1 MRNLLSL
8 LAALCISNLFAQET
22 VSKAQI
28 QSAEKMFA
36 LSFSDVKRDSM
47 LSILA
52 GKINTYTYIH
62 NKELP
67 NSVAFPLWYNP
78 VLPDMQVPKHQKPV
92 LFNIPTNISIPKD
105 KELLAYYS
113 ITELASLI
121 KNKKISS
128 EDLTRFYLAR
138 LKKYAPLLHCV
149 IELTEEIALKQAR
162 KADAELAKGIYRGP
176 LHGIPYGIKDLF
188 AIEGTHTTW
197 GTPPYRDQVIHQTA
211 FVATQLEKAG
221 AILVAKLSLGELAM
235 DDIWF
240 CGLTRN
246 PWDTSKGSGGSS
258 AGSASS
264 TAAGLVPFA
273 IGTETYGSIVDPS
286 MRCGTTGLRPT
297 YGSIAKTGA
306 MALAW
311 TSDKIGPICR
321 SAEDAAIVF
330 NYIHGA
336 DKMDRSSIDFA
347 FNYTGKIDISKLRI
361 AYISNYIDSLPA
373 NSTEKQTLSTL
384 RAMGAKLIP
393 LTFPDSL
400 HGDEILS
407 LIIGVESAAAF
418 DPLTRA
424 NKDDEMVQQNK
435 DRWPNTFRTSRFVP
449 AVEYINACR
458 LRYQIME
465 KMSPF
470 IDRFDIIIAPPET
483 GDQLAITNLT
493 GNPSITLPNGFLE
506 NGLPASISFI
516 GKHFGE
522 ATLLAFTKAYQEKTG
537 YHLKHPELFTK

>member
-1 MRNLLSL
+1 
-8 LAALCISNLFAQET
+8 
-22 VSKAQI
+22 
-28 QSAEKMFA
+28 
-36 LSFSDVKRDSM
+36 
-47 LSILA
+47 
-52 GKINTYTYIH
+52 
-62 NKELP
+62 
-67 NSVAFPLWYNP
+67 
-78 VLPDMQVPKHQKPV
+78 MQVPKYQKPV
-92 LFNIPTNISIPKD
+92 LFNTPTNISIPKE
-105 KELLAYYS
+105 KEQLAFYS

-128 EDLTRFYLAR
+128 EELTRFYLAR
-138 LKKYAPLLHCV
+138 LKKYAPVLHCV

-162 KADAELAKGIYRGP
+162 KADAELARGIYRGP

-188 AIEGTHTTW
+188 AVEGTHTTW
-197 GTPPYRDQVIHQTA
+197 GTPPYRNQVIHQTA
-211 FVATQLEKAG
+211 FVAAQLEKAG
-221 AILVAKLSLGELAM
+221 AVLVAKLSLGELAM

-240 CGLTRN
+240 GGLTRN

-258 AGSASS
+258 AGSASA
-264 TAAGLVPFA
+264 TAAGLVAFA

-330 NYIHGA
+330 KYIHGA
-336 DKMDRSSIDFA
+336 DKTDRSSIDFA
-347 FNYTGKIDISKLRI
+347 FNYTNINTISKLRI
-361 AYISNYIDSLPA
+361 AYIRNYIDSLPE
-373 NSTEKQTLSTL
+373 NSTEKETL
-384 RAMGAKLIP
+384 RTLRKMGAKLTPIS
-393 LTFPDSL
+393 FPDSL

-465 KMSPF
+465 RMSPF
-470 IDRFDIIIAPPET
+470 IDSFDIIIAPPET

-506 NGLPASISFI
+506 NVMPASISFI
-516 GKHFGE
+516 GRHFGE

-537 YHLKHPELFTK
+537 YHLKHPVLFTK

>member
-1 MRNLLSL
+1 MRHLLSL
-8 LAALCISNLFAQET
+8 LTILYIGNLFAQET

-36 LSFSDVKRDSM
+36 LSFSDAKRDSM

-62 NKELP
+62 NKELT

-78 VLPDMQVPKHQKPV
+78 VLPDMQVPKYQKPV
-92 LFNIPTNISIPKD
+92 LFNTPTNISIPKE
-105 KELLAYYS
+105 KEQLAFYS

-128 EDLTRFYLAR
+128 EELTRFYLAR
-138 LKKYAPLLHCV
+138 LKKYAPVLHCV

-162 KADAELAKGIYRGP
+162 KADAELARGIYRGP

-188 AIEGTHTTW
+188 AVEGTHTTW
-197 GTPPYRDQVIHQTA
+197 GTPPYRNQVIHQTA
-211 FVATQLEKAG
+211 FVAAQLEKAG
-221 AILVAKLSLGELAM
+221 AVLVAKLSLGELAM

-240 CGLTRN
+240 GGLTRN

-258 AGSASS
+258 AGSASA
-264 TAAGLVPFA
+264 TAAGLVAFA

-330 NYIHGA
+330 KYIHGA
-336 DKMDRSSIDFA
+336 DKTDRSSIDFA
-347 FNYTGKIDISKLRI
+347 FNYTNINTISKLRI
-361 AYISNYIDSLPA
+361 AYIRNYIDSLPE
-373 NSTEKQTLSTL
+373 NSTEKETL
-384 RAMGAKLIP
+384 RTLRKMGAKLTPIS
-393 LTFPDSL
+393 FPDSL

-465 KMSPF
+465 RMSPF
-470 IDRFDIIIAPPET
+470 IDSFDIIIAPPET

-506 NGLPASISFI
+506 NGMPASISFI
-516 GKHFGE
+516 GRHFGE

-537 YHLKHPELFTK
+537 YHLKHPVLFTK

>member
-1 MRNLLSL
+1 MRHLLSL
-8 LAALCISNLFAQET
+8 LTILYIGNLFAQET

-36 LSFSDVKRDSM
+36 LSFSDAKRDSM

-62 NKELP
+62 NKELT

-78 VLPDMQVPKHQKPV
+78 VLPDMQVPKYQKPV
-92 LFNIPTNISIPKD
+92 LFNTPTNISIPKE
-105 KELLAYYS
+105 KEQLAFYS

-128 EDLTRFYLAR
+128 EELTRFYLAR
-138 LKKYAPLLHCV
+138 LKKYAPVLHCV

-162 KADAELAKGIYRGP
+162 KADAELARGIYRGP

-188 AIEGTHTTW
+188 AVEGTHTTW
-197 GTPPYRDQVIHQTA
+197 GTPPYRNQVIHQTA
-211 FVATQLEKAG
+211 FVAAQLEKAG
-221 AILVAKLSLGELAM
+221 AVLVAKLSLGELAM

-240 CGLTRN
+240 GGLTRN

-258 AGSASS
+258 AGSASA
-264 TAAGLVPFA
+264 TAAGLVAFA

-330 NYIHGA
+330 KYIHGA
-336 DKMDRSSIDFA
+336 DKTDRSSIDFA
-347 FNYTGKIDISKLRI
+347 FNYTNINTISKLRI
-361 AYISNYIDSLPA
+361 AYIRNYIDSLPE
-373 NSTEKQTLSTL
+373 NSTEKETL
-384 RAMGAKLIP
+384 RTLRKMGAKLTPIS
-393 LTFPDSL
+393 FPDSL

-465 KMSPF
+465 RMSPF
-470 IDRFDIIIAPPET
+470 IDSFDIIIAPPET

-506 NGLPASISFI
+506 NGMHASISFI
-516 GKHFGE
+516 GRHFGE

>member
-1 MRNLLSL
+1 MRHLLSL
-8 LAALCISNLFAQET
+8 LTILYIGNLFAQET

-36 LSFSDVKRDSM
+36 LSFSDAKSDSM

-62 NKELP
+62 NKELT

-78 VLPDMQVPKHQKPV
+78 VLPDMQVPKYQKPV
-92 LFNIPTNISIPKD
+92 LFNTPTNISIPKE
-105 KELLAYYS
+105 KEQLAFYS

-128 EDLTRFYLAR
+128 EELTRFYLAR
-138 LKKYAPLLHCV
+138 LKKYAPVLHCV

-162 KADAELAKGIYRGP
+162 KADAELARGIYRGP

-188 AIEGTHTTW
+188 AVEGTHTTW
-197 GTPPYRDQVIHQTA
+197 GTPPYRNQVIHQTA
-211 FVATQLEKAG
+211 FVAAQLEKAG
-221 AILVAKLSLGELAM
+221 AVLVAKLSLGELAM

-240 CGLTRN
+240 GGLTRN

-258 AGSASS
+258 AGSASA
-264 TAAGLVPFA
+264 TAAGLVAFA

-330 NYIHGA
+330 KYIHGA
-336 DKMDRSSIDFA
+336 DKTDRSSIDFA
-347 FNYTGKIDISKLRI
+347 FNYTNINTISKLRI
-361 AYISNYIDSLPA
+361 AYIRNYIDSLPE
-373 NSTEKQTLSTL
+373 NSTEKETL
-384 RAMGAKLIP
+384 RTLRKMGAKLTPIS
-393 LTFPDSL
+393 FPDSL

-465 KMSPF
+465 RMSPF
-470 IDRFDIIIAPPET
+470 IDSFDIIIAPPET

-506 NGLPASISFI
+506 NGMPASISFI